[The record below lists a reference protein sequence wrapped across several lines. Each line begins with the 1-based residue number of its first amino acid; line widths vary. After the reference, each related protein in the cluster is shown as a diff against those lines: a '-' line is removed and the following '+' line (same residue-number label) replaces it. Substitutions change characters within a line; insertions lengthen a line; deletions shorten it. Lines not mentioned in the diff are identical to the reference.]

1 MRVARALVFGLAV
14 CACGGGL
21 STAKGDYQHG
31 HYPEA
36 KNELLALEKESTTWS
51 GDKRAEYALYRGLVH
66 LALGDRA
73 SAGVWLREAK
83 AIEDVHPHTL
93 SSDDRARLDVA
104 LDSLAP

>member
-1 MRVARALVFGLAV
+1 MRLVRGLVFAVVV

-21 STAKGDYQHG
+21 SSAKSDYRHG
-31 HYPEA
+31 RYPEA
-36 KNELLALEKESTTWS
+36 KNELVALEKESATWS

-83 AIEDVHPHTL
+83 AIDDVHPHTL